1 MWSTSVIKGLVAT
14 GLFVAN
20 ASAAALASRSA
31 TACPG
36 YKATNVK
43 TKQGSIVSADLT
55 LAGAA
60 CNVYGTDLDNLVLQ
74 VDYETGTRKKLS

>member
-1 MWSTSVIKGLVAT
+1 MKGLVAA
-14 GLFVAN
+14 GYLIAS
-20 ASAAALASRSA
+20 ASAAAGLVTRDAA
-31 TACPG
+31 TCPG

-43 TKQGSIVSADLT
+43 TEQGSIVSADLT

-74 VDYETGTRKKLS
+74 VEYETGMRKIKSAA

>member
-1 MWSTSVIKGLVAT
+1 MKSLVAT
-14 GLFVAN
+14 GCLIAS
-20 ASAAALASRSA
+20 ASAAALATREA

-43 TKQGSIVSADLT
+43 ANGGSIVGADLS

-60 CNVYGTDLDNLVLQ
+60 CNVYGTDLDKLVLQ
-74 VDYETGTRKKLS
+74 VEYETGRRPQSK